1 MTEEERLLKFF
12 LWFRQNGEKYI
23 CHPIEHM
30 IKIYL
35 DEKNKENE
43 SM

>member
-1 MTEEERLLKFF
+1 MEKELLDFF
-12 LWFRQNGEKYI
+12 LWFRENGEKYV

-35 DEKNKENE
+35 IEKSK
-43 SM
+43 

>member
-35 DEKNKENE
+35 DEKTKGNNC
-43 SM
+43 

>member
-1 MTEEERLLKFF
+1 MEKELLDFF
-12 LWFRQNGEKYI
+12 LWFRENGEKHI

-35 DEKNKENE
+35 YEKTKGNNA
-43 SM
+43 

>member
-1 MTEEERLLKFF
+1 MEKELLDFF
-12 LWFRQNGEKYI
+12 LWFTENGEKYV

-35 DEKNKENE
+35 NEKK
-43 SM
+43 